1 MAIPDKRSQN
11 AWKLNAPAGRTAKP
25 AERRGPARWFVAAA
39 VVLALGGAIVGL
51 LTFVRPPAK
60 PVLLALAVT
69 QYSHPDWPPN
79 PFAEPD
85 AAGFR
90 ERFGADSASAVQVQE
105 RGRILRELNQIAD
118 DSRGTAKGRP
128 VVVYLSALGTV
139 QDGVVYFFPGDAR
152 PGDPTTWLPLDEV
165 LAPLRRTDGPRLLVL
180 DLRPVMGVRTVL
192 PAEDANEA
200 LDAALAKLDAAGDLP
215 FFVLNAN
222 TPAAGPNLV
231 RPLKRSVFGVSLA
244 QAAGG
249 AADRWNAGRSSD
261 GQVSVAELA
270 GYVRD
275 ATAAGAT
282 AMGLPPQ
289 VPKLH
294 GKGQDFSLLPV
305 PSAGPAAL
313 PTPGE
318 LEEMPAWLA
327 DAWKERDAWKAEGI
341 HRRIPRLYR
350 QLQQACLRAETHWL
364 AGSDPKPLQD
374 ELASQLADL
383 RKTKALYPAKTP
395 PAYSIARVEQA
406 NGGRVPKL
414 EEVTRSFPAVFN
426 RIKDLSDT
434 KPETLLLHQ
443 QELWTKPTDA
453 TPWTAT
459 AEATLRFVASLE
471 NPTWEQIRAVATTL
485 RGFKPTPQ
493 QPELLP
499 IFAHADSPPELTKRW
514 PREALAR
521 WLAVS
526 QSAEECA
533 ALDGQVLPWIRS
545 DLASLDAKVIAA
557 TEVLLNPESPESD
570 LARASETLEAARRSY
585 DRIRD
590 EARGLS
596 QKMIAVREAESVLFG
611 IVDGFPQ
618 TSDSGRIAGY
628 GIAVALRR
636 VLPGLVPQGNLRL
649 PEGAGREALEL
660 ESESRPPPLGP
671 RTKEATLRE
680 CERDLQW
687 PGREGIAR
695 QELVKAMN
703 RLAAEAAQKCLAN
716 WPTLPLPDPA
726 PTPPQTPAV
735 KLAAEAERTRG
746 LALANLAL
754 GRFGNVDTSVPL
766 RSLLVERIPEAFGKA
781 SPTDRALIGWAVD
794 PKDVSAIH
802 SAGDKFD
809 ANPEAVLQ
817 RDSALAFQHWLADN
831 RYGPGATALRGVGTK
846 AAVDASARLEAV
858 RRELLDWSP

>member
-90 ERFGADSASAVQVQE
+90 ERFGVDSASAVQVQE
-105 RGRILRELNQIAD
+105 RGRILRELNQLAD
-118 DSRGTAKGRP
+118 DSRGSAKGRP

-165 LAPLRRTDGPRLLVL
+165 LAPLRRTDAPRLLVL

-192 PAEDANEA
+192 PTEDANEA

-294 GKGQDFSLLPV
+294 GKGEDFSLIPV
-305 PSAGPAAL
+305 PSEGPAAL
-313 PTPGE
+313 PAPGD
-318 LEEMPAWLA
+318 LEEMPAWLT
-327 DAWKERDAWKAEGI
+327 DAWKERDAWKTEGI

-350 QLQQACLRAETHWL
+350 QLQQACLRAEIHWL

-414 EEVTRSFPAVFN
+414 EEVTRSLAPVFA
-426 RIKDLSDT
+426 RIKDLDGT
-434 KPETLLLHQ
+434 KPEDLLKVQ
-443 QELWTKPTDA
+443 QELWTKPVDA
-453 TPWTAT
+453 SPWTAT
-459 AEATLRFVASLE
+459 VKAVLRFAATLE
-471 NPTWEQIRAVATTL
+471 NVTQEQAKALATTL
-485 RGFKPTPQ
+485 AGFKPVPP

-499 IFAHADSPPELTKRW
+499 IFLFADSPKELAKRW
-514 PREALAR
+514 PDRPFSTFQMWLEAAQGAERCVAIADAR
-521 WLAVS
+521 AIDDAIRKHISETDL
-526 QSAEECA
+526 ECA
-533 ALDGQVLPWIRS
+533 RAMS
-545 DLASLDAKVIAA
+545 TLA
-557 TEVLLNPESPESD
+557 NPESPDSALLKATAKLEKGRRDYGFADELHDRSRLLGTVD
-570 LARASETLEAARRSY
+570 DARA
-585 DRIRD
+585 
-590 EARGLS
+590 
-596 QKMIAVREAESVLFG
+596 MLFG
-611 IVDGFPQ
+611 IADGFPMDHVPASSVE
-618 TSDSGRIAGY
+618 TELVATIRTANVNNAKRDAYLIAE
-628 GIAVALRR
+628 ILSRP
-636 VLPGLVPQGNLRL
+636 VLPAPAATDSPRDC
-649 PEGAGREALEL
+649 EGKLA
-660 ESESRPPPLGP
+660 
-671 RTKEATLRE
+671 
-680 CERDLQW
+680 W
-687 PGREGIAR
+687 PGWTQSQRV
-695 QELVKAMN
+695 ELVKTL
-703 RLAAEAAQKCLAN
+703 LAGSNAASTKLLGS
-716 WPTLPLPDPA
+716 WPT
-726 PTPPQTPAV
+726 Q
-735 KLAAEAERTRG
+735 
-746 LALANLAL
+746 ALANPPPVPSQTAAVAQHSMRMRNRTLAVIEL
-754 GRFGNVDTSVPL
+754 SFAKIDPIQPNQPL
-766 RSLLVERIPEAFGKA
+766 RPILEERLPLLFKTLRSQRERAA
-781 SPTDRALIGWAVD
+781 IGWAID
-794 PKDVSAIH
+794 PKDVSAIEA
-802 SAGDKFD
+802 AGNKYSV
-809 ANPEAVLQ
+809 NPEPIVYRDAAVAVQ
-817 RDSALAFQHWLADN
+817 RWLAEN
-831 RYGPGATALRGVGTK
+831 RYAPTATELRLAETK
-846 AAVDASARLEAV
+846 AAFDASARLEAV